1 MRICRLYPQTVLSID
16 RLFAGISGIIG
27 TVKERVWKPDL
38 SLLFAGE
45 DNHREMLRIFVDESR
60 KELSRL
66 HDALHGND
74 RQALRDILHKNLP
87 LWETVNLDYPMET
100 LHEIVTTDPDKWQE
114 KQLKEIYR
122 IEQAASKLVIHV
134 EKMQEEAHEKNN
146 TDN

>member
-1 MRICRLYPQTVLSID
+1 
-16 RLFAGISGIIG
+16 
-27 TVKERVWKPDL
+27 
-38 SLLFAGE
+38 
-45 DNHREMLRIFVDESR
+45 MLRIFVDESR

-87 LWETVNLDYPMET
+87 LWKTVNLDYPMET

-122 IEQAASKLVIHV
+122 IEQVASKLVIHV

>member
-1 MRICRLYPQTVLSID
+1 
-16 RLFAGISGIIG
+16 
-27 TVKERVWKPDL
+27 
-38 SLLFAGE
+38 
-45 DNHREMLRIFVDESR
+45 
-60 KELSRL
+60 
-66 HDALHGND
+66 
-74 RQALRDILHKNLP
+74 
-87 LWETVNLDYPMET
+87 MET